1 MWNLKTEII
10 ALIIGMTATI
20 SKSFIKY
27 VNNVPGKHDIKEV
40 HKTTILGTA
49 HIFRKVL
56 M

>member
-10 ALIIGMTATI
+10 ALIIGTTATI
-20 SKSFIKY
+20 PKSFIKY
-27 VNNVPGKHDIKEV
+27 VNNIPGKHDTKEV

-56 M
+56 K

>member
-1 MWNLKTEII
+1 MECKNKVVPI
-10 ALIIGMTATI
+10 IIGMTGTI

-27 VNNVPGKHDIKEV
+27 VSNVPGKHEVKELQ
-40 HKTTILGTA
+40 KIAILGTA